1 MVEDDPQGNR
11 RHKRANRPSQS
22 SGSAGG
28 GLGGGIGSLIGNL
41 LPFLIKRPKLL
52 IILVVVGI
60 ALYFFAGK
68 GCTSGLMNEGTPQF
82 FRGGELNK
90 EVYEE
95 TEIFEAL
102 ADNKKNPLPERV
114 SLQKYCP
121 TPVNQGQ
128 QGSCVAWASAYAAR
142 TIL

>member
-1 MVEDDPQGNR
+1 
-11 RHKRANRPSQS
+11 
-22 SGSAGG
+22 
-28 GLGGGIGSLIGNL
+28 
-41 LPFLIKRPKLL
+41 
-52 IILVVVGI
+52 
-60 ALYFFAGK
+60 
-68 GCTSGLMNEGTPQF
+68 
-82 FRGGELNK
+82 
-90 EVYEE
+90 VYEE

-142 TIL
+142 TILEAQRTGKAPDQIRFSPAFMYNQISIDHSSCQGSYIKYAMDNMMDIGAVPFRDFSYDDRDCNRKPGNDLI